1 MDTLR
6 SIESFVKAVQ
16 AGSIAAGAR
25 LQGIT
30 AAAASQNIQRLERSL
45 GTRLLMRTTRKLAM
59 TESGELYYAEVQPII
74 EALAIAQSVITEFEG
89 QPQGRLRIGS
99 SVAFGRHVLMSL
111 IPTFSRT
118 YPKVSIELILSDHSL
133 DHVTDDID
141 ISIRFKQQLEPGLIA
156 RKIATVPVLF
166 CAAHAYLQRK
176 GIPPTPEALSGHDC
190 LLFRVPVNGR
200 LLSWTFNRNGIL
212 YEPEIKP
219 SIICNDIDSLH
230 RLALEG
236 AGIARLAA
244 FVASGDIEKGTL
256 VPLFQPSAAYPDMM
270 AAESQPLEFYACV
283 RDKHAI
289 TNKVRVFM
297 DYLVREIPAVWSSL

>member
-30 AAAASQNIQRLERSL
+30 AAAASQNIQRLEKSL
-45 GTRLLMRTTRKLAM
+45 GTRLLIRTTRKLAM
-59 TESGELYYAEVQPII
+59 TESGELYYAEVQHTI
-74 EALAIAQSVITEFEG
+74 EALARAQSVITEFHG

-99 SVAFGRHVLMSL
+99 SVAFGRHVLMPL
-111 IPTFSRT
+111 IPAFTRNF
-118 YPKVSIELILSDHSL
+118 PKVSIELVLSDHSL
-133 DHVTDDID
+133 DHVTEDID
-141 ISIRFKQQLEPGLIA
+141 ISIRFKQQLEPGLVA

-166 CAAHAYLQRK
+166 CAAPAYLQRK
-176 GIPPTPEALSGHDC
+176 GIPQAPEALSEHDC
-190 LLFRVPVNGR
+190 LLFRIPVDGR
-200 LLSWTFNRNGIL
+200 LLSWTFNRNGML

-230 RLALEG
+230 RLAREG

-244 FVASGDIEKGTL
+244 FVANEDIAKGL
-256 VPLFQPSAAYPDMM
+256 LIPLFQPSSTYPEMM
-270 AAESQPLEFYACV
+270 VAESLPLEFYACF
-283 RDKHAI
+283 RDKHAM
-289 TNKVRVFM
+289 TNKVRAFM
-297 DYLVREIPAVWSSL
+297 DYLVSEMPSSW

>member
-30 AAAASQNIQRLERSL
+30 AAAASQNIQRLEKSL

-74 EALAIAQSVITEFEG
+74 DALARAQSVITEFHG

-99 SVAFGRHVLMSL
+99 SVAFGRHVLMPL
-111 IPTFSRT
+111 IPAFTRTF
-118 YPKVSIELILSDHSL
+118 PKVSIELVLSDHSL
-133 DHVTDDID
+133 DHVTEDID
-141 ISIRFKQQLEPGLIA
+141 ISIRFKQQLEPGLVA
-156 RKIATVPVLF
+156 RKIATVPVWF
-166 CAAHAYLQRK
+166 CAAPVYLQRK
-176 GIPPTPEALSGHDC
+176 GIPQTPESLSAHDC
-190 LLFRVPVNGR
+190 LLFRIPVDGR
-200 LLSWTFNRNGIL
+200 LLNWTFNRNGML

-244 FVASGDIEKGTL
+244 FVANEDIAKGAL

-270 AAESQPLEFYACV
+270 AAESLPLEFYACF
-283 RDKHAI
+283 RDKHAM

-297 DYLVREIPAVWSSL
+297 DYLVSEMPDAW

>member
-30 AAAASQNIQRLERSL
+30 AAAASQNIQRLEKSL
-45 GTRLLMRTTRKLAM
+45 GTRLLIRTTRKLAM
-59 TESGELYYAEVQPII
+59 TESGELYYAEVQHTI
-74 EALAIAQSVITEFEG
+74 EALARAQSVITEFHG

-99 SVAFGRHVLMSL
+99 SVAFGRHVLMPL
-111 IPTFSRT
+111 IPTFTRNF
-118 YPKVSIELILSDHSL
+118 PKVSIELVLSDHSL
-133 DHVTDDID
+133 DHVTEDID
-141 ISIRFKQQLEPGLIA
+141 ISIRFKQQLEPGLVA

-166 CAAHAYLQRK
+166 CAAPAYLQRK
-176 GIPPTPEALSGHDC
+176 GIPQAPEALSEHDC
-190 LLFRVPVNGR
+190 LLFRIPVDGR
-200 LLSWTFNRNGIL
+200 LLSWTFNRNGML

-230 RLALEG
+230 RLAKEG

-244 FVASGDIEKGTL
+244 FVANEDIAKGL
-256 VPLFQPSAAYPDMM
+256 LIPLFQPSSTYPDMM
-270 AAESQPLEFYACV
+270 VAESLPLEFYACF

-289 TNKVRVFM
+289 TNKVRAFM
-297 DYLVREIPAVWSSL
+297 DYLVSEMPSSW

>member
-30 AAAASQNIQRLERSL
+30 AAAASQNIQRLEKSL
-45 GTRLLMRTTRKLAM
+45 GTRLLIRTTRKLAM
-59 TESGELYYAEVQPII
+59 TESGELYYAEVQHTI
-74 EALAIAQSVITEFEG
+74 EALARAQSVITEFHG

-99 SVAFGRHVLMSL
+99 SVAFGRHVLMPL
-111 IPTFSRT
+111 IPAFTRNF
-118 YPKVSIELILSDHSL
+118 PKVSIELVLSDHSL
-133 DHVTDDID
+133 DHVTEDID
-141 ISIRFKQQLEPGLIA
+141 ISIRFKQQLEPGLVA

-166 CAAHAYLQRK
+166 CAAPAYLQRK
-176 GIPPTPEALSGHDC
+176 GIPQAPEALSEHDC
-190 LLFRVPVNGR
+190 LLFRIPVDGR
-200 LLSWTFNRNGIL
+200 LLSWTFNRNGML

-230 RLALEG
+230 RLAREG

-244 FVASGDIEKGTL
+244 FVANEDIAKGL
-256 VPLFQPSAAYPDMM
+256 LIPLFQPSSTYPDMM
-270 AAESQPLEFYACV
+270 VAESLPLEFYACF
-283 RDKHAI
+283 RDKHAM

-297 DYLVREIPAVWSSL
+297 DYLVSEMPSSW